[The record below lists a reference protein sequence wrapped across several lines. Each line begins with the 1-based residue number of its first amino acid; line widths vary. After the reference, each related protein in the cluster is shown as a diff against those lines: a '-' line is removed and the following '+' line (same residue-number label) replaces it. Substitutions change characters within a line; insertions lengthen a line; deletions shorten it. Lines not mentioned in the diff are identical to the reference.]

1 MGTMGTVGR
10 RLGGVACTCRSSNVS
25 KAQTGTAQNQEALLE
40 INSRWWGRLQ
50 IKVMKRQKGCSENES
65 QHAESWPLYMNWFNA
80 VEAPARDESRCEVCP
95 LSRVQ
100 AGVAVRIKQL
110 CAAPEMQNRLRELGF
125 CEDQIIKL
133 LTSKNNYICQV
144 CNARLAISEQLARII
159 LVEPLRPALAR

>member
-1 MGTMGTVGR
+1 M
-10 RLGGVACTCRSSNVS
+10 
-25 KAQTGTAQNQEALLE
+25 
-40 INSRWWGRLQ
+40 Q
-50 IKVMKRQKGCSENES
+50 IKVIKKQKGCSENES
-65 QHAESWPLYMNWFNA
+65 QHAESWPLFMNWFNA
-80 VEAPARDESRCEVCP
+80 VAVETPARNESQCEVCP

-159 LVEPLRPALAR
+159 LVEPLRPALARK